1 MSAAVHRGGAA
12 VGHLADLPTLEAS
25 AVHCLRLWSDA
36 TEGRAA
42 LPEGRSAELLKQI
55 CGLCASYGRRPLM
68 RHGLG
73 CACLGADEACF
84 AHMVAAAATGAREDA
99 LMLAALIVRPDLAP
113 ALVALSEQL
122 GLALHRRP
130 MVGAA
135 QYRTLESR
143 AGRLH

>member
-1 MSAAVHRGGAA
+1 M
-12 VGHLADLPTLEAS
+12 
-25 AVHCLRLWSDA
+25 HCLRLWSDA
-36 TEGRAA
+36 VEGRAA
-42 LPEGRSAELLKQI
+42 LPEGHSTELLRQI

-122 GLALHRRP
+122 GLALNRRP
-130 MVGAA
+130 VIPAA
-135 QYRTLESR
+135 PGRRAEGR
-143 AGRLH
+143 AGFLH

>member
-1 MSAAVHRGGAA
+1 M
-12 VGHLADLPTLEAS
+12 
-25 AVHCLRLWSDA
+25 HCLRLWSDA
-36 TEGRAA
+36 VEGRSA
-42 LPEGRSAELLKQI
+42 LPEGHSTELLRQI

-122 GLALHRRP
+122 GLALNRRP
-130 MVGAA
+130 VIPAA
-135 QYRTLESR
+135 PGRRAEDR
-143 AGRLH
+143 AGFLH

>member
-1 MSAAVHRGGAA
+1 MSAAVHRGAAA
-12 VGHLADLPTLEAS
+12 VGHLADLPALEAS

-36 TEGRAA
+36 AEGRAA
-42 LPEGRSAELLKQI
+42 LSEERSTELLRQI

-122 GLALHRRP
+122 GLALNRRP
-130 MVGAA
+130 VIPTAPGRRA
-135 QYRTLESR
+135 EDR
-143 AGRLH
+143 AGFLH